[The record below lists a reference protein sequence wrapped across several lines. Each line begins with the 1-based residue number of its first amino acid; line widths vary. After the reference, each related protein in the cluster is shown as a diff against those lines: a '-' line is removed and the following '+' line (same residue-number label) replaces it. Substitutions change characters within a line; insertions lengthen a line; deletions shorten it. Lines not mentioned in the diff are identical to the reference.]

1 MLKMEGKDI
10 VLTVLER
17 EDCRR
22 IWQDNEYDF
31 AHPGEDFNIGHSV
44 EKADQWFE
52 EIQRLQGDRNVR
64 LGIFLRDGTVIG
76 DVALQDIDRMN
87 RSCSVGMGIS
97 RLEYRSKGYGGQAL
111 ALILRLAFEHMGL
124 ERVTADTLAT
134 NPGARRSLERAGF
147 VLEGI
152 QRQAVYLGGRR
163 IDRLNFAMLRE
174 DYDRLINHPEC

>member
-31 AHPGEDFNIGHSV
+31 EHPGEDFNIGHSV
-44 EKADQWFE
+44 EKADEWFE
-52 EIQRLQGDRNVR
+52 EIQRLQGERNVR
-64 LGIFLRDGTVIG
+64 LGIFLQDGTVIG

-87 RSCSVGMGIS
+87 RTCSVGMGIA
-97 RLEYRSKGYGGQAL
+97 RLEHRAKGYGSQAL
-111 ALILRLAFEHMGL
+111 TLILRLAFEHMGL

-134 NPGARRSLERAGF
+134 NPGARRSLEKAGF
-147 VLEGI
+147 VLEGV

-163 IDRLNFAMLRE
+163 IDRLNFAILRDE
-174 DYDRLINHPEC
+174 YDRLFNHSER